1 MKKVLISGLVTGM
14 LFGTVQVATTA
25 HADVLEGETIAKTS
39 IEGGELLISATSEI
53 NFGALTLGT
62 EALTAIE
69 KTGEITVSDYRGT
82 YVGWDVKVAKADVGT
97 WDNAMLIDITN
108 VDNAV
113 NTAPQNFA
121 AQAKADSYDLVQ
133 EKPFDATL
141 SVPNSVNAG
150 DYSTTL
156 TWTLT
161 SGPEGN

>member
-14 LFGTVQVATTA
+14 LFGTVQVAMPA
-25 HADVLEGETIAKTS
+25 HADVLKGETIAKTS
-39 IEGGELLISATSEI
+39 IEGGELLISATDEI

-62 EALTAIE
+62 EALTTVK

-82 YVGWDVKVAKADVGT
+82 YVGWDVKIAKADVET
-97 WDNAMLIDITN
+97 WNNAILIGITN
-108 VDNAV
+108 VDEAL

-121 AQAKADSYDLVQ
+121 AQAKAESYDLVQ
-133 EKPFDATL
+133 EKSFDATL

>member
-1 MKKVLISGLVTGM
+1 MKKKLVSGLVMGM
-14 LFGTVQVATTA
+14 LFGTGQVAMPA
-25 HADVLEGETIAKTS
+25 YADVLEGETIAKTS
-39 IEGGELLISATSEI
+39 IEGGELLISATDEI
-53 NFGALTLGT
+53 DFGVLTLGA
-62 EALTAIE
+62 EALTTIE

-82 YVGWDVKVAKADVGT
+82 YVGWDVKIAKADVAT
-97 WDNAMLIDITN
+97 WDNALLIDITD

-121 AQAKADSYDLVQ
+121 AQVKADSYDLVQ
-133 EKPFDATL
+133 KKSFDATL
-141 SVPNSVNAG
+141 SAPNSVNAG